1 MENSDQLFKRKNPT
15 EIHNYPKKS
24 IIQYSEPGRSYTYK
38 IIEEG
43 YYPPATYLKYTKGQS
58 FRIPDNYEVETSWG
72 KPKKL
77 QTVRCLIKYVEKIQ
91 YHVKSEKSSSDA
103 AVLYAKALNPEKKT
117 RYSGPHFFGLY
128 LEVLQQS
135 IEFNIKEK
143 SFHFSI
149 GEENNEETKWKARAA
164 VQVCDKSQI
173 TCESYRTLASISQ
186 DLPREWKV
194 SAERKEI
201 THEMKEIIPISL
213 VNLEPSLPNDPV
225 NSEIHIN
232 NSDVIDNV
240 QQSIGKGG
248 RRDIINILK
257 YLIPGLLKRKV
268 LDITNPI
275 IHLRISGDRRNVR
288 RKVKQVMVTCSI
300 LNDIDNL
307 HQPENHYTIVLYPG
321 IEKYETLHI
330 ILDPLIVELRKLKE
344 EGLEYDQGKDK
355 ARAVIVEEI
364 RYINVKFHFWLE
376 INSTNW
382 QYTSLTGQDKLAIL
396 QHFNLAKLLP
406 TSRATQICNLWD
418 NFYLLHKAMKD
429 PKTNASEFSN
439 SAIAW
444 LHQFLDSNYFYQAS
458 DITPYMHVLVYHIPE
473 MIRIHHHFDGG
484 NGKERK
490 SAIVNILEHEN
501 RLLYFNIHD
510 EIDSIQL
517 PKRLRVK

>member
-344 EGLEYDQGKDK
+344 EGLEYDQG
-355 ARAVIVEEI
+355 
-364 RYINVKFHFWLE
+364 VKWKIELYFSSDWKFLAICLE
-376 INSTNW
+376 IN
-382 QYTSLTGQDKLAIL
+382 A
-396 QHFNLAKLLP
+396 A
-406 TSRATQICNLWD
+406 
-418 NFYLLHKAMKD
+418 
-429 PKTNASEFSN
+429 N
-439 SAIAW
+439 SK
-444 LHQFLDSNYFYQAS
+444 YFC
-458 DITPYMHVLVYHIPE
+458 P
-473 MIRIHHHFDGG
+473 
-484 NGKERK
+484 
-490 SAIVNILEHEN
+490 
-501 RLLYFNIHD
+501 
-510 EIDSIQL
+510 
-517 PKRLRVK
+517 